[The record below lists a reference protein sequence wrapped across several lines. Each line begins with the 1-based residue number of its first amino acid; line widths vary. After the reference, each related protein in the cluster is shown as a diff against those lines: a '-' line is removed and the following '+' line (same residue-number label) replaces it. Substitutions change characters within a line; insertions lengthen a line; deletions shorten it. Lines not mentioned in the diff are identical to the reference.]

1 MDKAIYTIKGIG
13 EYGLDVDHSP
23 GVGGYYVKLYDGS
36 YDSSGFDTE
45 QEAREELEYLV
56 SMKQKEPPSYRP
68 AYYDAEG
75 GSMCNG
81 IGRDYF

>member
-1 MDKAIYTIKGIG
+1 MDQVIYRIEGVG
-13 EYGLDVDHSP
+13 EYGLDPEHSP
-23 GVGGYYVKLYDGS
+23 GVGSYYVKLYDGS

-45 QEAREELEYLV
+45 DEARTELDYLA
-56 SMKQKEPPSYRP
+56 SAHKRNPISYRP

>member
-1 MDKAIYTIKGIG
+1 MDSPIYVVEGVG
-13 EYGLDVDHSP
+13 EYGLDPEHSP
-23 GVGGYYVKLYDGS
+23 GVGPYYVKLYDGS

-45 QEAREELEYLV
+45 DEARAELEYLA
-56 SMKQKEPPSYRP
+56 SAHKQPSYRP
-68 AYYDAEG
+68 TYYDAEG

>member
-1 MDKAIYTIKGIG
+1 MDKAIYVVEGVG
-13 EYGLDVDHSP
+13 EYGLDLDHSP
-23 GVGGYYVKLYDGS
+23 GQGGYYVKLYDGS
-36 YDSSGFDTE
+36 YDASGFE
-45 QEAREELEYLV
+45 SEKEAREELELLAAHR
-56 SMKQKEPPSYRP
+56 KPEPPSYRP

>member
-1 MDKAIYTIKGIG
+1 MDSPIYVVEGVG
-13 EYGLDVDHSP
+13 EYGLDPEHSP
-23 GVGGYYVKLYDGS
+23 GVGPYYVKLYDGS

-45 QEAREELEYLV
+45 DEARTELEYLA
-56 SMKQKEPPSYRP
+56 SARKQPSYRP

>member
-1 MDKAIYTIKGIG
+1 MDLAIYQIEGVG
-13 EYGLDVDHSP
+13 EYGFDPDHSP

-36 YDSSGFDTE
+36 YDSSGFDSE
-45 QEAREELEYLV
+45 KEAREELEFLAGT
-56 SMKQKEPPSYRP
+56 KKESNFDRP

-81 IGRDYF
+81 IGRSYF